1 MADWTSGASAN
12 NLRARAEMLANIRQ
26 FFANNNVLEVET
38 PLLARTTATDVYIQS
53 LEIANPLIDV
63 SETLYLQTSPEY
75 SMKRLLGSGT
85 GAIYQI
91 CKAFRQGEV
100 SNRHNPE
107 FTILEW
113 YQPGY
118 SMEDLM
124 DEVERLVDSLLDYG
138 RIPRLA
144 YRELFQEHLNF
155 DPHTIS
161 LESLKD
167 VASVRMEL
175 SGDQFSKTDYLQL
188 LLANS
193 IEPVMPANC
202 FIYDFPVEQS
212 ALAVVEN
219 DDEGASVAKRF
230 ELFCGGMEIANGYF
244 ELVDPTEQRKRFEA
258 DRQARKS
265 LSLPEYP
272 IDEKLLAALEHGIP
286 QCSGVA
292 LGIDR
297 LLMLVTGAA
306 DIREVLSFTT
316 DQT

>member
-1 MADWTSGASAN
+1 MADWKPGASAD
-12 NLRARAEMLANIRQ
+12 NLRARAEILANIRQ
-26 FFANNNVLEVET
+26 FFANKNVLEVET

-53 LEIANPLIDV
+53 LKIVDQLVDAPEPFF
-63 SETLYLQTSPEY
+63 LQTSPEY
-75 SMKRLLGSGT
+75 AMKRLLGSGA
-85 GAIYQI
+85 GPIYQI
-91 CKAFRQGEV
+91 CKAFRQGES

-107 FTILEW
+107 FTMLEW

-124 DEVERLVDSLLDYG
+124 EEVEQLIDSILASG
-138 RIPRLA
+138 RIPRLT
-144 YRELFQEHLNF
+144 YRELFQEHLDF
-155 DPHTIS
+155 DPHSIS
-161 LESLKD
+161 LKSLKD
-167 VASVRMEL
+167 VTKKHMEL
-175 SGDQFSKTDYLQL
+175 SSDQLSKTDYLQL

-202 FIYDFPVEQS
+202 FIYDYPVDQC
-212 ALAVVEN
+212 ALAVIEN
-219 DDEGASVAKRF
+219 DEVGESVAKRF

-244 ELVDPTEQRKRFEA
+244 ELVDPVEQRTRFET
-258 DRQARKS
+258 DRQSRKS

-297 LLMLVTGAA
+297 LVMLATGST
-306 DIREVLSFTT
+306 DIRDVLSFTT

>member
-1 MADWTSGASAN
+1 MADWKPGASAN
-12 NLRARAEMLANIRQ
+12 NLRARAEILANIRQ
-26 FFANNNVLEVET
+26 FFADNNVLEVET

-63 SETLYLQTSPEY
+63 PETLYLQTSPEY
-75 SMKRLLGSGT
+75 AMKRLLGSGA
-85 GAIYQI
+85 GPIYQI
-91 CKAFRQGEV
+91 CKAFRQGES

-118 SMEDLM
+118 TMDDLM
-124 DEVERLVDSLLDYG
+124 QQVEQLVDTLLAYG

-144 YRELFQEHLNF
+144 YRELFQEHLHF

-167 VASVRMEL
+167 VASRRMEL
-175 SGDQFSKTDYLQL
+175 SGGQLSKTDYLQL
-188 LLANS
+188 LLAKS
-193 IEPVMPANC
+193 IEPVMPASC
-202 FIYDFPVEQS
+202 FIYDFPIDQS
-212 ALAVVEN
+212 ALAVIEN
-219 DDEGASVAKRF
+219 DETGEAVAKRF

-244 ELVDPTEQRKRFEA
+244 ELVDPAEQRKRFES
-258 DRQARKS
+258 DRQTRKS

-292 LGIDR
+292 VGIDR
-297 LLMLVTGAA
+297 LVMLVTGAT
-306 DIREVLSFTT
+306 DIRAVLSFTT